1 MSSLIGPEWP
11 LVSTCPSIT
20 GSFNIHCYCGFLCK
34 VVCLLSSYL
43 LSLPASLTLSLS
55 PSPSLYQI
63 IFPIVRE
70 VKLWRREKYSCYA
83 TINDSG
89 DDALSGND
97 HSINSD

>member
-1 MSSLIGPEWP
+1 MLINYCSRILISSLIGPEWP

-34 VVCLLSSYL
+34 VVCLFS
-43 LSLPASLTLSLS
+43 SLPS
-55 PSPSLYQI
+55 PSPSPYQI

-70 VKLWRREKYSCYA
+70 IRLWRREKYSCYA
-83 TINDSG
+83 VINDSG
-89 DDALSGND
+89 NDALPGNG

>member
-1 MSSLIGPEWP
+1 MLTTAHEYLMSSLIGPEWP
-11 LVSTCPSIT
+11 LVSTRPSIT

-34 VVCLLSSYL
+34 VVSLFSSL
-43 LSLPASLTLSLS
+43 HS

-70 VKLWRREKYSCYA
+70 VRLWRREKYSCYA
-83 TINDSG
+83 VINDGG
-89 DDALSGND
+89 DDALSGNS